1 MYLNMLSKTK
11 KDRKSA
17 QLKQFI
23 LRSGTITRAEAV
35 QYADL
40 DIRTATSYLEK
51 LCRQGFCRKENSA
64 PDGKGRPGI
73 IYKTNFENMVFAG
86 VLISQNMFVQCVLCT
101 IDGDILKQEN
111 WKLNSQQSKLTIFN
125 SILSM
130 VKNIAG
136 DFPDKILGGI
146 GVAVSRWLQ
155 PPLATY
161 DLYSGLAKFLEKETK
176 MAVHRVLN
184 INALAYDVANING
197 QKDISI
203 FHTGNVIELGIIQ
216 NGRNI
221 QNYQEHE
228 STLAHLMVNPNGPRC
243 YCGKKGCL
251 ENYVTNTAL
260 SEKISSITP
269 GASLD
274 DSNSNLKI
282 KKLKDKIVDYLI
294 QACLYLN
301 QTYKSKQIFLMMND
315 DITTLVARECE
326 KEKLKC
332 KINHLDSKEYSVVRG
347 AALMAAFIAVKQYK

>member
-1 MYLNMLSKTK
+1 MLSKTK
-11 KDRKSA
+11 KDRKNA

-35 QYADL
+35 KHADL
-40 DIRTATSYLEK
+40 DIRTAASYLER
-51 LCRQGFCRKENSA
+51 LCKQGFCRKESGA

-73 IYKTNFENMVFAG
+73 IYRTNLENMVFAG
-86 VLISQNMFVQCVLCT
+86 VLISQNMRIQCVLCT

-111 WKLNSQQSKLTIFN
+111 WELNCQQSKLTVFN
-125 SILSM
+125 SILDM
-130 VKNIAG
+130 IRNIAG

-146 GVAVSRWLQ
+146 GLSVSRWLQ

-176 MAVHRVLN
+176 IEVHRTLN
-184 INALAYDVANING
+184 INALAYDAANSND
-197 QKDISI
+197 QKDIAV

-251 ENYVTNTAL
+251 ENYVTNPAL
-260 SEKISSITP
+260 SERISSISP
-269 GASLD
+269 GATLNDS
-274 DSNSNLKI
+274 DSNPKI
-282 KKLKDKIVDYLI
+282 MKLKDEIVDYLV
-294 QACLYLN
+294 QACMYLN
-301 QTYKSKQIFLMMND
+301 QTYKPEQIFLMMNA
-315 DITTLVARECE
+315 DIIAKLAKECE
-326 KEKLKC
+326 REKLKC
-332 KINHLDSKEYSVVRG
+332 KINNLHSKNHSVVRG
-347 AALMAAFIAVKQYK
+347 AALMAAFMTVKQYN

>member
-1 MYLNMLSKTK
+1 MLSKTK
-11 KDRKSA
+11 KDRKNA

-35 QYADL
+35 KHADL
-40 DIRTATSYLEK
+40 DIRTAASYLER
-51 LCRQGFCRKENSA
+51 LCKQGFCRKESSA

-73 IYKTNFENMVFAG
+73 IYRTNFENMVFAG
-86 VLISQNMFVQCVLCT
+86 VLISQNMRIQCVLCT

-111 WKLNSQQSKLTIFN
+111 WELNCQQSKLTVFN
-125 SILSM
+125 SILDM
-130 VKNIAG
+130 IKNIAG

-176 MAVHRVLN
+176 IEVHRTLN
-184 INALAYDVANING
+184 INALAYDAANSND
-197 QKDISI
+197 QKDIAV

-260 SEKISSITP
+260 SERISNISP
-269 GASLD
+269 GATLNDS
-274 DSNSNLKI
+274 DSNHKI
-282 KKLKDKIVDYLI
+282 KKLKDEIVDYLV

-301 QTYKSKQIFLMMND
+301 ETYKSEQIFLMMNN
-315 DITTLVARECE
+315 DIIARIAEEFE
-326 KEKLKC
+326 KEKLNC
-332 KINHLDSKEYSVVRG
+332 KITNLNSKKYSVVRG
-347 AALMAAFIAVKQYK
+347 AALMAAFMTVKQYN